1 MQVNGTWFCADAR
14 SAIFSADE
22 QNRWVETLYR
32 LQLCCAVLC
41 CNNSN
46 EHKNVFSKCLQQNLR
61 QINVSIAECFIFHVF
76 ILYLSLFCFCFIVWY
91 RYRDLSFFIFLFNAA
106 IATTRMCQPTC
117 HLTCL
122 VGVCLFVCESFSIQS
137 LSQGILAVCLM
148 CCAHIRNYIA
158 INEHSSVWINLSVIL
173 TYENLCG
180 SSWNK

>member
-22 QNRWVETLYR
+22 QNRWVGTLYR

-76 ILYLSLFCFCFIVWY
+76 ILYLSLFCFCVIEWY
-91 RYRDLSFFIFLFNAA
+91 RYRDLSFFHFPLQCSYSYDTNVSTDVSFNLFS
-106 IATTRMCQPTC
+106 
-117 HLTCL
+117 
-122 VGVCLFVCESFSIQS
+122 GCLFVCLWIIQHTIVITRNFGG
-137 LSQGILAVCLM
+137 LFNVLR
-148 CCAHIRNYIA
+148 AHPQLYCYQWTFKRLN
-158 INEHSSVWINLSVIL
+158 
-173 TYENLCG
+173 
-180 SSWNK
+180 